1 LQDIKEVNED
11 LHDEEMYEESKE
23 IEPPPKA
30 SVRTK
35 Q

>member
-11 LHDEEMYEESKE
+11 LNDEEMYEEEKE
-23 IEPPPKA
+23 IEPPPT
-30 SVRTK
+30 RMK